1 VLRKI
6 AEGLHKTEL
15 AESKKELGHC
25 IEEQEGCKKMLLELG
40 TLAGQAVNKQELAGQ
55 GVNKQKLGDCRKVV
69 LELPEVEEQEGYR
82 KAVLGLRAVEEQ
94 VVNIQERKD
103 CIQELED

>member
-1 VLRKI
+1 MLRKI

-15 AESKKELGHC
+15 VESKKELGHC

-40 TLAGQAVNKQELAGQ
+40 TLAGQVVNKQELAGK
-55 GVNKQKLGDCRKVV
+55 GLNKQKLGDCMKVV
-69 LELPEVEEQEGYR
+69 LHEVEEQEGYR
-82 KAVLGLRAVEEQ
+82 KAVLGPRAVEEQ

>member
-6 AEGLHKTEL
+6 AEVLHKTEL
-15 AESKKELGHC
+15 AESKKELEHC